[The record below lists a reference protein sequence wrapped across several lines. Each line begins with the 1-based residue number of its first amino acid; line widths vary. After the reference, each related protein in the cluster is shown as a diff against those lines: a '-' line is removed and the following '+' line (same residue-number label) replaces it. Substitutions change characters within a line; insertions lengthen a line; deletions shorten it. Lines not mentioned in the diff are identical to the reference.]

1 LSRRP
6 GTWALLPGNC
16 PAGFERPLC
25 QWFGSKGLR
34 ALRRPPP
41 REAEDLSG
49 PARTAARAGGPNR
62 RTCDSRP
69 FGGFHSLCGGP
80 FLFMEACGR
89 AAGAAGDRG
98 RRLFCGG
105 GDKDALNVLRDS
117 PKKTRGEAS
126 MALKGASERFARRL
140 PGTERRCVFDC

>member
-49 PARTAARAGGPNR
+49 PAGTAARAGVRIDGPA
-62 RTCDSRP
+62 TADLS
-69 FGGFHSLCGGP
+69 
-80 FLFMEACGR
+80 
-89 AAGAAGDRG
+89 
-98 RRLFCGG
+98 
-105 GDKDALNVLRDS
+105 
-117 PKKTRGEAS
+117 
-126 MALKGASERFARRL
+126 GASTACVEAPFCSWRHAAAPPERQATEGDGSFAEEVIRM
-140 PGTERRCVFDC
+140 P